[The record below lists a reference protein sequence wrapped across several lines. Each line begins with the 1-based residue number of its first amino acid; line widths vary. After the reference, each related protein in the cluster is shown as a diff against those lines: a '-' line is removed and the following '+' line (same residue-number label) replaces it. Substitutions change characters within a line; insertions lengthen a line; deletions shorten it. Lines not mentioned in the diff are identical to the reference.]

1 LIEFLSLYEG
11 KKKFLAIIKN
21 IEATYC
27 FIGESAQKR
36 FSSFESLKS
45 FLNKENIFFLK
56 NTLNIEAFNILGI
69 KSLSLKDL
77 KDDINL
83 IAFDAVNTIYFRKI
97 FKNLKGLKIILS
109 SHFNEFKQKKILNI
123 SIATKYFE
131 ESGVYINLN
140 KALKVSQ
147 KVVDSYS
154 TSKNT
159 LKFINIITPVFK
171 KNFNYFFFIQEN
183 INKNLIFNNTY
194 KLINL
199 NKVLKTL
206 RFTTSFKYFIKIN
219 ENNKD
224 LFQKNSYN
232 LNVFLLRL
240 YSLKI

>member
-1 LIEFLSLYEG
+1 M
-11 KKKFLAIIKN
+11 
-21 IEATYC
+21 YC

-56 NTLNIEAFNILGI
+56 NTLNIEAFNMLGI

-83 IAFDAVNTIYFRKI
+83 LALDIVNTIYFRKI
-97 FKNLKGLKIILS
+97 FKTFKGSKTILS

-131 ESGVYINLN
+131 ESGIYINLN
-140 KALKVSQ
+140 KTLKVSQ

-154 TSKNT
+154 TSKNI
-159 LKFINIITPVFK
+159 LKFINIITPVLK

-183 INKNLIFNNTY
+183 INKNLVFNNIY

-199 NKVLKTL
+199 NKALKAL

>member
-1 LIEFLSLYEG
+1 VL
-11 KKKFLAIIKN
+11 
-21 IEATYC
+21 
-27 FIGESAQKR
+27 
-36 FSSFESLKS
+36 
-45 FLNKENIFFLK
+45 
-56 NTLNIEAFNILGI
+56 
-69 KSLSLKDL
+69 
-77 KDDINL
+77 
-83 IAFDAVNTIYFRKI
+83 
-97 FKNLKGLKIILS
+97 
-109 SHFNEFKQKKILNI
+109 
-123 SIATKYFE
+123 
-131 ESGVYINLN
+131 
-140 KALKVSQ
+140 
-147 KVVDSYS
+147 
-154 TSKNT
+154 
-159 LKFINIITPVFK
+159 K